1 MEYKKNK
8 ENKENNKDYV
18 DKVVPNSEDG
28 KLLIVQYNPADK
40 DRKSWLSVAA
50 ECVKNDQKR
59 DLQLISVARGDTA
72 DQIYALLTGKTAK

>member
-1 MEYKKNK
+1 MAYKKNK
-8 ENKENNKDYV
+8 ENNNDYV
-18 DKVVPNSEDG
+18 GKFMPNSEGG

>member
-1 MEYKKNK
+1 MANK
-8 ENKENNKDYV
+8 ERNIEENMDYV
-18 DKVVPNSEDG
+18 GKFMPNSEGG

-72 DQIYALLTGKTAK
+72 DQIYALLTGEPAK

>member
-1 MEYKKNK
+1 MAYKKNK
-8 ENKENNKDYV
+8 EKNEDYV
-18 DKVVPNSEDG
+18 GKVVPNPEGG

-50 ECVKNDQKR
+50 ECVKNGQKR

>member
-1 MEYKKNK
+1 MAYKKNK
-8 ENKENNKDYV
+8 EKNEDYV
-18 DKVVPNSEDG
+18 GKVVPNSEGG